1 MLIARVVP
9 NTEHRLPLQE
19 AERAQRTAILRQLDQ
34 IERQVSATPQA
45 ATTPQ
50 RDHFDSA
57 RLMSDVRRIRAGI
70 DAYLTPER
78 AQPRNLQDV
87 SPISGNDTRQ
97 FEMGVRP

>member
-1 MLIARVVP
+1 MCSPGWLYGRTKMPSARHSP
-9 NTEHRLPLQE
+9 RSCANS
-19 AERAQRTAILRQLDQ
+19 DQ
-34 IERQVSATPQA
+34 IERQVSVAPQA
-45 ATTPQ
+45 ATAPQ
-50 RDHFDSA
+50 RYHFDPEQ
-57 RLMSDVRRIRAGI
+57 LIDDVRRIRAGI